1 MLSAVSSVIMVS
13 AMAVSSITASAVTTP
28 NSGSEGED
36 AAKVL
41 HTVSSASDLT
51 FTINKDIVLFNEDAL
66 TIFEPNVTYT
76 YTVAP
81 ASVTAGTTITGLTA
95 DDEDGDGLDSST
107 VLFLAIALPLVV
119 IGVIIL
125 LFTLIKCKKNK
136 DDEDRIDNEEC
147 DDNKEPIIRE
157 TDYRTSEV

>member
-1 MLSAVSSVIMVS
+1 MLYIYKPLAFNSSYV
-13 AMAVSSITASAVTTP
+13 P
-28 NSGSEGED
+28 
-36 AAKVL
+36 
-41 HTVSSASDLT
+41 
-51 FTINKDIVLFNEDAL
+51 
-66 TIFEPNVTYT
+66 
-76 YTVAP
+76 
-81 ASVTAGTTITGLTA
+81 
-95 DDEDGDGLDSST
+95 DDEDGNGLDSST

-157 TDYRTSEV
+157 TDYRTSEVWTL